1 MRGNSREGGVNMDR
15 RKIILFL
22 LFLDEQGRKEA
33 TKKEIL
39 RRKARKAEID
49 SMRREGYSRR
59 EIA

>member
-1 MRGNSREGGVNMDR
+1 MDR
-15 RKIILFL
+15 KKIILLL

-39 RRKARKAEID
+39 RRKTRQKQIDFMRK
-49 SMRREGYSRR
+49 EGYSRR

>member
-1 MRGNSREGGVNMDR
+1 MDR
-15 RKIILFL
+15 KRIISLL
-22 LFLDEQGRKEA
+22 LFLDEQGKKEA

-49 SMRREGYSRR
+49 SMRKEGYSRR

>member
-1 MRGNSREGGVNMDR
+1 MDR

-22 LFLDEQGRKEA
+22 LFLDEQGRKKA

-49 SMRREGYSRR
+49 SMRKEGYSRR